1 MKKIIFLLVT
11 SLALVGCSST
21 ESENM
26 NTATLNTSM
35 GDIVIELF
43 PNQAPKTV
51 KNFVDLATG
60 AKEWVD
66 PNIGEKVKTNLYDGT
81 IFHRVI
87 PGFMIQ
93 GGDPL
98 GSGMGGPGYNFADEF
113 HGELNFDKP
122 YLLAMANAGPNTNGS
137 QFFIT
142 VAATAWLNRKHSI
155 FGEVKDAA
163 SQKVVDAIAAV
174 KTGANDKPVSA
185 VKINSI
191 SFK

>member
-1 MKKIIFLLVT
+1 
-11 SLALVGCSST
+11 
-21 ESENM
+21 
-26 NTATLNTSM
+26 M

-43 PNQAPKTV
+43 PNHAPKTV
-51 KNFVDLATG
+51 ANFVELATG

-66 PNIGEKVKTNLYDGT
+66 PNISEKVKTNLYDGT

-122 YLLAMANAGPNTNGS
+122 YLLAMANAGPNTNG
-137 QFFIT
+137 
-142 VAATAWLNRKHSI
+142 KHSI

-174 KTGANDKPVSA
+174 KTGANDKPVQA

>member
-1 MKKIIFLLVT
+1 MSIPKIKREQKIK
-11 SLALVGCSST
+11 
-21 ESENM
+21 M
-26 NTATLNTSM
+26 NTAIFHTSM
-35 GDIVIELF
+35 GDITIELF
-43 PNQAPKTV
+43 PNHAPKTV
-51 KNFVDLATG
+51 KNFVELATG

-81 IFHRVI
+81 VFHRVI

-142 VAATAWLNRKHSI
+142 VAATTWLNRKHTI
-155 FGEVKDAA
+155 FGEVKDSA
-163 SQKVVDAIAAV
+163 SQNVVDAISTV
-174 KTGANDKPVSA
+174 KTGSNDKPVQA
-185 VKINSI
+185 VKINSVTI
-191 SFK
+191 K